1 MPTIREAM
9 GASVLGGKL
18 FAVGGQTNNG
28 FVTGIVEVYDPKTD
42 TWSTATSMPTPRDG
56 LATREIGGRLY
67 AIGGYDGIR
76 YVDTVEAFSP
86 H

>member
-18 FAVGGQTNNG
+18 YAVGGQPNG
-28 FVTGIVEVYDPKTD
+28 FVTGIVVAYDPKTD
-42 TWSTATSMPTPRDG
+42 TWTTEAPMPTPRDG
-56 LATREIGGRLY
+56 LASSVIGGRLY
-67 AIGGYDGIR
+67 AIGGYDGIK
-76 YVDTVEAFSP
+76 YVDTVEAFNP